1 MLVIIQ
7 LIRLQGEMFL
17 RSSKQW
23 LFWAF
28 AFFAHFY
35 IAFVAADTLKNF
47 SDKEFAL
54 SGLLLAFLGYIVL
67 TGFFPR
73 YKKLQNI
80 IQRHHPY
87 KPWQRFS
94 INTCYATL
102 LKGEFYCDLLF
113 IYVFV
118 AYFPMPYAK
127 FFFALVGF
135 FGAAARL
142 PFQKAYLAFVAPPN
156 AAAGAADTI
165 GGGAD
170 AGHKYFEPC
179 IFR

>member
-1 MLVIIQ
+1 MLVILQ

-17 RSSKQW
+17 RSPKQW

-28 AFFAHFY
+28 AFFSHFY
-35 IAFVAADTLKNF
+35 IAFVAANALKDF
-47 SDKEFAL
+47 SDKEFPL
-54 SGLLLAFLGYIVL
+54 SGLLLVFLGYIVL

-87 KPWQRFS
+87 KPWQRWRVLLRFAFYLCLCGLFS
-94 INTCYATL
+94 DAIRQ
-102 LKGEFYCDLLF
+102 
-113 IYVFV
+113 V
-118 AYFPMPYAK
+118 
-127 FFFALVGF
+127 FFALVRF
-135 FGAAARL
+135 LGAAARL
-142 PFQKAYLAFVAPPN
+142 PFQKTYLAFVASPN
-156 AAAGAADTI
+156 AAAGAADSI

-170 AGHKYFEPC
+170 AGRKYFEPC